1 MRKLEILLK
10 ELNIDKSDLS
20 IIEEAFGSDE
30 EVVEYLEECKKQNI
44 KGISVIHN
52 LPEF

>member
-1 MRKLEILLK
+1 MRKLEVLLK
-10 ELNIDKSDLS
+10 ELNIEKSDLS

-30 EVVEYLEECKKQNI
+30 EVFEYLEECKRKNI
-44 KGISVIHN
+44 KGNDVIHN